1 MLIPNAPRRRSGG
14 FTLIEMMI
22 TITVLGVLLVVGVP
36 AMRSVL
42 ENGRIR
48 TVGESWKQGLA
59 LARAE
64 AVRRNAQVEF
74 EVITDA
80 DADADVDGWQVRLV
94 STGAVLHEGSGVE
107 GVEGVDVTIL
117 PVDATLVTYNPFGL
131 VVAPNPDGSAPIT
144 QVDVESTNPP
154 TNDDRYH
161 PLRLQVLAGGMT
173 RLCDPAVADEDSRA
187 CL

>member
-1 MLIPNAPRRRSGG
+1 MLKPNAPRRNGGG

-48 TVGESWKQGLA
+48 TVSESWKQGLA

-64 AVRRNAQVEF
+64 AVRRNSQVEF
-74 EVITDA
+74 LSDA
-80 DADADVDGWQVRLV
+80 NGWQVRAV
-94 STGAVLHEGSGVE
+94 ATGAVLHEGSGIE
-107 GVEGVDVTIL
+107 GVQGVDVTIL
-117 PVDATLVTYNPFGL
+117 PVDADRVTYNPFGL

-144 QVDVESTNPP
+144 QVDIESTNPP
-154 TNDDRYH
+154 TADDRYH
-161 PLRLQVLAGGMT
+161 PLRLQVLGGGMT